1 MNSRQGHRGT
11 RITFFMLCAVMMNAS
26 LSAAQDPPGAVY
38 VSGGVSLFHQ
48 AAIMAG
54 SPPPFAAPGGTTV
67 GAVFAGGV
75 FLPRNLSLEADVSRT
90 GVMRSRQEGRH
101 NTSEVATRQDW
112 FVNVGLKAHIR
123 PLSYVGIEPVA
134 GIVLIGTEGTFSSFS
149 GDSRGYFPLAWTPGL
164 MFGVDF
170 RIGGRRVAVV
180 PGVRFA
186 FAGVPNGERCLI
198 GYSGQPLCG
207 EDERWDYYYPQWT
220 QRPSLSLRVN
230 F

>member
-1 MNSRQGHRGT
+1 M
-11 RITFFMLCAVMMNAS
+11 INAS
-26 LSAAQDPPGAVY
+26 LGAAQDSPGTVY
-38 VSGGVSLFHQ
+38 VSGGVSLLHQ

-67 GAVFAGGV
+67 GVLVGGGV
-75 FLPRNLSLEADVSRT
+75 FLPRRLSVEADVSRT

-112 FVNVGLKAHIR
+112 LVSVGLKAHFR
-123 PLSYVGIEPVA
+123 ALSNFGIEPVA
-134 GIVLIGTEGTFSSFS
+134 GIVWVGTEGTFSSFS
-149 GDSRGYFPLAWTPGL
+149 GDARGYFPLAWTPGL
-164 MFGVDF
+164 MFGADL

-186 FAGVPNGERCLI
+186 FTGVPNGERCVI
-198 GYSGQPLCG
+198 GFSGQPLCDEG
-207 EDERWDYYYPQWT
+207 ERWDYYHPQWT
-220 QRPSLSLRVN
+220 QRPSVSVRVN